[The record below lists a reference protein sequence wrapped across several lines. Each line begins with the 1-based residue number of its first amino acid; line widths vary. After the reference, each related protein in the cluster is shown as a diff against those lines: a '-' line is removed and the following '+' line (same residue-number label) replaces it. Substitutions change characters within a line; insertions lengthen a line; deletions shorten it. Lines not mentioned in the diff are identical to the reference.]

1 MHDALIMW
9 SFTRRHAAARGDATA
24 RACLL
29 YQVCVSMRGAS
40 EGALKL
46 QFVAEE
52 KKAAPR
58 PHAYDKKYLPEGH
71 TV

>member
-1 MHDALIMW
+1 M
-9 SFTRRHAAARGDATA
+9 
-24 RACLL
+24 